1 MKLSFR
7 NAALPFGQT
16 IKTTFIDAE
25 ENRVDSVYSF
35 ITGPSATIERTNGPL
50 IINGVWKVSF
60 DEPARIHFER
70 GVYHFN
76 SGTVVQTGS
85 SYEMFVTVLFKASTG
100 GDCLIYSVNEL

>member
-16 IKTTFIDAE
+16 IKTTFIDAD
-25 ENRVDSVYSF
+25 ENKVDSVYSF
-35 ITGPSATIERTNGPL
+35 ITGPSATVERINDTRMIE
-50 IINGVWKVSF
+50 GVWKVAF

-76 SGTVVQTGS
+76 SGTVVQAGS
-85 SYEMFVTVLFKASTG
+85 SYEMFVTALFKASTG